1 MGLAIS
7 LMTLPIGACVGCT
20 MGPCITKAFNTTPS
34 FERKCCSIRI
44 LLFPSLLIIGLIG
57 FYIPLFLLCA
67 KYDGVSVSTAMT
79 EGSCWSTGGAM
90 PYTGLGFA
98 AGTTVGIGV
107 TGCLWLIVALCRSP
121 AEEKDQIQILRSVAV
136 DVPVDVEQGSE
147 AIVTDNV
154 GGEQGQGSTV
164 VATGNGEQASSATA
178 KITVS

>member
-1 MGLAIS
+1 MLEHWRGDALHW
-7 LMTLPIGACVGCT
+7 TWV
-20 MGPCITKAFNTTPS
+20 
-34 FERKCCSIRI
+34 CSR
-44 LLFPSLLIIGLIG
+44 
-57 FYIPLFLLCA
+57 Y
-67 KYDGVSVSTAMT
+67 YQ
-79 EGSCWSTGGAM
+79 
-90 PYTGLGFA
+90 
-98 AGTTVGIGV
+98 GIGV

-164 VATGNGEQASSATA
+164 VATDNGEQASSATA

>member
-1 MGLAIS
+1 
-7 LMTLPIGACVGCT
+7 
-20 MGPCITKAFNTTPS
+20 
-34 FERKCCSIRI
+34 
-44 LLFPSLLIIGLIG
+44 
-57 FYIPLFLLCA
+57 
-67 KYDGVSVSTAMT
+67 
-79 EGSCWSTGGAM
+79 M

-98 AGTTVGIGV
+98 AGTTTGIGV

-136 DVPVDVEQGSE
+136 GVDVEQGSE

-164 VATGNGEQASSATA
+164 VATDNGEQASSATA